1 MRRPDFFKN
10 LLKAIR
16 GQATLEFV
24 LVVPVIILVVL
35 VVSQSGHM
43 VYRKNI
49 LQQAARE
56 GVRVISTTN
65 SNQLAVQAVIRV
77 SGREESWVPDITI
90 YPDDGGKRRIG
101 DIVTIS
107 LVDSS
112 SHGGPWSI
120 ISTIMGRKIFI
131 KAESSMRME
140 CQ

>member
-1 MRRPDFFKN
+1 M
-10 LLKAIR
+10 KAIG

-24 LVVPVIILVVL
+24 LVIPVIILVIL

-43 VYRKNI
+43 IYRKNI
-49 LQQAARE
+49 LMQAARE
-56 GVRVISTTN
+56 GVRVISVTN
-65 SNQLAVQAVIRV
+65 SNQLAVQAVIRACG
-77 SGREESWVPDITI
+77 SEESGVPDITI
-90 YPDDGGKRRIG
+90 YPGDEAKRKLG

-112 SHGGPWSI
+112 SHGGLWNIVSR
-120 ISTIMGRKIFI
+120 IMGRKIFI